1 MDRAELKRQARASLG
16 GKLFGPVWL
25 HAVLTVLVASLLT
38 GVAGTMTTSNYQ
50 RMPYLITVS
59 LNLLVLILGGPIS
72 YGLARM
78 FMQQSRDG
86 QPMKLKELF
95 QGFREDFKGL
105 FLLNLM
111 QNLFIVLWTLL
122 FILPGIVAELSYSMS
137 YFVKVDHPEYNWSQ
151 CISES
156 KRLMSGHKGELFVL
170 QLSFLGWI
178 LVGILCLGVGT
189 LWVSAYAY
197 ATTALYYQHL
207 KTIRPTDEE
216 YYPA

>member
-25 HAVLTVLVASLLT
+25 HAVLTVLVASLFT

-50 RMPYLITVS
+50 RMPYLVTVS

-156 KRLMSGHKGELFVL
+156 KRLMSGHKGEFFVL
-170 QLSFLGWI
+170 QLSFLG
-178 LVGILCLGVGT
+178 
-189 LWVSAYAY
+189 
-197 ATTALYYQHL
+197 
-207 KTIRPTDEE
+207 
-216 YYPA
+216 

>member
-50 RMPYLITVS
+50 RMPYLVTVS

-86 QPMKLKELF
+86 QPDEAERTVPGLPGGF
-95 QGFREDFKGL
+95 QGPVF
-105 FLLNLM
+105 
-111 QNLFIVLWTLL
+111 
-122 FILPGIVAELSYSMS
+122 AEPDAESFYCAVDAAVYSAR
-137 YFVKVDHPEYNWSQ
+137 H
-151 CISES
+151 
-156 KRLMSGHKGELFVL
+156 RG
-170 QLSFLGWI
+170 
-178 LVGILCLGVGT
+178 GT
-189 LWVSAYAY
+189 C
-197 ATTALYYQHL
+197 
-207 KTIRPTDEE
+207 PT
-216 YYPA
+216 P

>member
-1 MDRAELKRQARASLG
+1 
-16 GKLFGPVWL
+16 
-25 HAVLTVLVASLLT
+25 
-38 GVAGTMTTSNYQ
+38 
-50 RMPYLITVS
+50 
-59 LNLLVLILGGPIS
+59 
-72 YGLARM
+72 
-78 FMQQSRDG
+78 
-86 QPMKLKELF
+86 
-95 QGFREDFKGL
+95 
-105 FLLNLM
+105 
-111 QNLFIVLWTLL
+111 
-122 FILPGIVAELSYSMS
+122 
-137 YFVKVDHPEYNWSQ
+137 VDHPEYNWSQ